1 MTKHFLFFAVLTLS
15 ITSFSFNEISEHPI
29 VTKELYANIKIIND
43 TDNKIDLKLPNGFVT
58 LEKGKST
65 VFPCEIG
72 AKVFVNE
79 KLVRTIGEDDCG
91 KAINI
96 SDWMK

>member
-1 MTKHFLFFAVLTLS
+1 MTKYFLFFAVFTLS
-15 ITSFSFNEISEHPI
+15 ITSFSFNELSEHTFI
-29 VTKELYANIKIIND
+29 THELYANIKIIND
-43 TDNKIDLKLPNGFVT
+43 TDNTIELKLPNGFVT

-72 AKVFVNE
+72 EKVFVNE

-96 SDWMK
+96 SEWMV